1 MIEEFKAQYIEKVL
15 HGSGFDDELNVLF
28 EKVLLEE
35 FNDDAEKMTLL
46 INSINSE
53 VEGTPE
59 LPQEPT
65 NSDLQKQIAEMQ
77 ATIDQL
83 LDIITS

>member
-1 MIEEFKAQYIEKVL
+1 MIEEFKKQYTEKVL
-15 HGSGFDDELNVLF
+15 GDNPTGWDEPLSELFD
-28 EKVLLEE
+28 KVLEEE
-35 FNDDAEKMTLL
+35 FNGDPFKMDEL
-46 INSINSE
+46 IFSLNP
-53 VEGTPE
+53 PE

>member
-1 MIEEFKAQYIEKVL
+1 MIEEFKKQYTEKVL
-15 HGSGFDDELNVLF
+15 GDNPTGWDKELSELFD
-28 EKVLLEE
+28 KVLEEE
-35 FNDDAEKMTLL
+35 FQGDPMAMDDLVFSL
-46 INSINSE
+46 NS
-53 VEGTPE
+53 PE